1 MAACAAFQVS
11 VASVIIAFSFA
22 FRMYPVKAGIKSA
35 ARIARIVRTTMS
47 STNVKPCFFF
57 SDFIIIVFSIM
68 LLIFWYHIIKMI
80 THNIIN
86 DTVYIGKR
94 QEKQK
99 SL

>member
-22 FRMYPVKAGIKSA
+22 FRMYPVKAGIRSA

-57 SDFIIIVFSIM
+57 SDFIIIVFS
-68 LLIFWYHIIKMI
+68 L
-80 THNIIN
+80 
-86 DTVYIGKR
+86 
-94 QEKQK
+94 
-99 SL
+99 